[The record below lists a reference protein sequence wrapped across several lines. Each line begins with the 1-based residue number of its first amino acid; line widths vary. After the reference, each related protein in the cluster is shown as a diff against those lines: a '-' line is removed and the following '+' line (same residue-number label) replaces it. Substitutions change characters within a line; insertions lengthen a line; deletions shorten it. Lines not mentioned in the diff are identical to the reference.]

1 MAEENTSNKK
11 PVYKKWWF
19 WIIVVFIAIC
29 VISQN
34 KDEGKKVSGDN
45 SSTQATTQDAKK
57 RVQGWRC
64 DCF

>member
-19 WIIVVFIAIC
+19 WIIVVFIAIG

-34 KDEGKKVSGDN
+34 KDEGKRLVETILQPKLQPRIQKK
-45 SSTQATTQDAKK
+45 SSKLEM
-57 RVQGWRC
+57 
-64 DCF
+64 